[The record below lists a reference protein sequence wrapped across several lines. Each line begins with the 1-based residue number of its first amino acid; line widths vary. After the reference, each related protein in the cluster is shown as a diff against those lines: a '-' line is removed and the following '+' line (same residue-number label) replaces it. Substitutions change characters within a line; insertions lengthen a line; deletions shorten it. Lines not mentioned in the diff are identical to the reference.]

1 MSNNQVKIIILD
13 DDLFFGT
20 LINRF
25 LTNLGFDNVT
35 HFLDERECLENTLSD
50 EYCVYILDQELEESS
65 GLTIMKEIRKINN
78 KAVFIFLSGQE
89 YCHVA
94 IKAIKEGAIDYI
106 EKNKTTLLDLKRLLE
121 NLTSN
126 GYNGF
131 SGYSRLA
138 V

>member
-1 MSNNQVKIIILD
+1 MLNNQAKIIILD

-25 LTNLGFDNVT
+25 LTNIGFENVT

-50 EYCVYILDQELEESS
+50 DYCIYILDQELEESS
-65 GLTIMKEIRKINN
+65 GITIMKEIRKINK
-78 KAVFIFLSGQE
+78 KAIFIFLSGQE
-89 YCHVA
+89 YCHIA

-106 EKNKTTLLDLKRLLE
+106 EKNNSTLLDLKRLLE
-121 NLTSN
+121 NLTSK

-131 SGYSRLA
+131 SDYSRLA